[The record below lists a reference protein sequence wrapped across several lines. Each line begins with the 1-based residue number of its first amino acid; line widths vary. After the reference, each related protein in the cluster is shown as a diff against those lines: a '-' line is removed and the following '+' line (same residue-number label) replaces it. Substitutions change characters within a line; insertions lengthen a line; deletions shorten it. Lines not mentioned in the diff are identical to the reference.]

1 MNKMFILLTAI
12 LICAI
17 NPAFSIQVPYDELV
31 ETTLMDKQIE
41 KPYEHLGYNYRNNI
55 KIPVKISITEKIK
68 SEADIYEGQS
78 VCFAVQEKVSYK
90 GKTKFKKGDIINA
103 RVGTI
108 ITSGMN
114 GIPASIIFEN
124 FEKAGIEPGQ
134 ISNNVEVFGQDRTYF
149 VFPLKWALT
158 FLPPTGSLTNFI
170 KGGHAK
176 ISPNK
181 VLTIYYY
188 PEWL

>member
-1 MNKMFILLTAI
+1 MNRIFILAAI
-12 LICAI
+12 ILVGAI
-17 NPAFSIQVPYDELV
+17 SPAFSIQVPYDELV
-31 ETTLMDKQIE
+31 ETTLSNKVIE
-41 KPYEHLGYNYRNNI
+41 KPYEHINYNYKSI
-55 KIPVKISITEKIK
+55 VKIPVKISITEKIK
-68 SEADIYEGQS
+68 SEADIYEGQPVS
-78 VCFAVQEKVSYK
+78 FMVQERVSYK
-90 GKTKFKKGDIINA
+90 GRTKFKKGDIINA
-103 RVGTI
+103 RIGTI

-124 FEKAGIEPGQ
+124 FEKAGVEPGQ
-134 ISNNVEVFGQDRTYF
+134 ISNNVEVFGQDRSYF
-149 VFPLKWALT
+149 VFPLKWSLT

-176 ISPNK
+176 LSPNK